1 MNRYLVFSYS
11 NYYPEGGMNDCCLK
25 TSDES
30 EAVRLAVMLRDEDF
44 YHVHVYDVVEEC
56 YVALPERETTDG

>member
-1 MNRYLVFSYS
+1 MKRYLVFSYH

-30 EAVRLAVMLRDEDF
+30 EAVRLAVKLRGEDGC
-44 YHVHVYDVVEEC
+44 YVHVYDVAEEC
-56 YVALPERETTDG
+56 YVALPEWETTDG